1 MPWASQRTRSGPGL
15 SCSHAASS
23 VGSSRNASNPGTYGK
38 GACPIVAARAT
49 TWRAGKVRTTTAAT
63 GWSPV
68 YATWAPAIRR
78 SGGRGSA
85 VSTVAAS
92 SCWRAI
98 ASSTERS
105 QRWVRAIRVLLLD
118 GRRPP
123 RGLLLTERALGGEH
137 LLLGAPRPA
146 PFLAPD
152 ARPLAR
158 GRLRH
163 PALPRLELLEEE
175 PAREEAVEGL
185 GALALAADDEAGR
198 PVAKHDAGRHL
209 VDVLPAAPA
218 RADELLLEVL
228 LAHAEPAHR
237 LLECARLLR
246 RDGKHYRLSKP
257 GTPAP
262 RRPCPAANRAAPARP
277 TPKVAPPRRR
287 SSASPSSSG
296 RPKPRIAASRS
307 ASIVS
312 CGKPAISSAHSRA
325 VGTARSA
332 GTTAFTRPKPRASRA
347 PTARPRRIISRA
359 RPSPTTRGS
368 RCVPPSTSGTPQ
380 RRSKQPNTALSP
392 ATLRSHQSA
401 SSSRL
406 RRSSR

>member
-23 VGSSRNASNPGTYGK
+23 VGSTRKASNPGTYGK
-38 GACPIVAARAT
+38 AACPIAAARAT
-49 TWRAGKVRTTTAAT
+49 TSRAGKARTTTAAT
-63 GWSPV
+63 GWAPV
-68 YATWAPAIRR
+68 YATRAPAIRR

-137 LLLGAPRPA
+137 LLLGAPRP
-146 PFLAPD
+146 PPLLPPD
-152 ARPLAR
+152 ARPLAC

-198 PVAKHDAGRHL
+198 PVAEHDAGRHL
-209 VDVLPAAPA
+209 VDVLPATPA
-218 RADELLLEVL
+218 RADELLVEVL

-262 RRPCPAANRAAPARP
+262 RTRERSARHGRRA
-277 TPKVAPPRRR
+277 RRR
-287 SSASPSSSG
+287 SRGRSRGPRGRRRPVRGGSSRGPG
-296 RPKPRIAASRS
+296 RARRRAAAAACRRR
-307 ASIVS
+307 
-312 CGKPAISSAHSRA
+312 PA
-325 VGTARSA
+325 
-332 GTTAFTRPKPRASRA
+332 
-347 PTARPRRIISRA
+347 A
-359 RPSPTTRGS
+359 RPSG
-368 RCVPPSTSGTPQ
+368 
-380 RRSKQPNTALSP
+380 A
-392 ATLRSHQSA
+392 
-401 SSSRL
+401 
-406 RRSSR
+406 RSSRTRRSPPPP

>member
-1 MPWASQRTRSGPGL
+1 P
-15 SCSHAASS
+15 
-23 VGSSRNASNPGTYGK
+23 
-38 GACPIVAARAT
+38 
-49 TWRAGKVRTTTAAT
+49 TA
-63 GWSPV
+63 WSPV
-68 YATWAPAIRR
+68 YGTWAPAIRR

-137 LLLGAPRPA
+137 LLLGAPRP
-146 PFLAPD
+146 PPLLPPD
-152 ARPLAR
+152 ARPLAC

-198 PVAKHDAGRHL
+198 PV
-209 VDVLPAAPA
+209 
-218 RADELLLEVL
+218 
-228 LAHAEPAHR
+228 
-237 LLECARLLR
+237 
-246 RDGKHYRLSKP
+246 
-257 GTPAP
+257 
-262 RRPCPAANRAAPARP
+262 
-277 TPKVAPPRRR
+277 
-287 SSASPSSSG
+287 
-296 RPKPRIAASRS
+296 PKPRSAASRS
-307 ASIVS
+307 ASIGS

-325 VGTARSA
+325 VGTARSS

-368 RCVPPSTSGTPQ
+368 RCVPPSTSGTP
-380 RRSKQPNTALSP
+380 
-392 ATLRSHQSA
+392 
-401 SSSRL
+401 
-406 RRSSR
+406 

>member
-23 VGSSRNASNPGTYGK
+23 VGSSRKASNPGTYGK
-38 GACPIVAARAT
+38 AACPIAAARAT
-49 TWRAGKVRTTTAAT
+49 TSRAGKVRTTTAAT

-85 VSTVAAS
+85 GSTVAPS
-92 SCWRAI
+92 SC
-98 ASSTERS
+98 
-105 QRWVRAIRVLLLD
+105 
-118 GRRPP
+118 
-123 RGLLLTERALGGEH
+123 
-137 LLLGAPRPA
+137 
-146 PFLAPD
+146 
-152 ARPLAR
+152 
-158 GRLRH
+158 
-163 PALPRLELLEEE
+163 
-175 PAREEAVEGL
+175 L
-185 GALALAADDEAGR
+185 GALALGADDEAGR
-198 PVAKHDAGRHL
+198 PVAEHDAGRPL

-228 LAHAEPAHR
+228 LAYAEPAHR
-237 LLECARLLR
+237 LLECVRLLR
-246 RDGKHYRLSKP
+246 RDGEHYRLSKP

-287 SSASPSSSG
+287 SSASPSSSV

-312 CGKPAISSAHSRA
+312 CGKPAISSAHSSA
-325 VGTARSA
+325 VGTARSS

-347 PTARPRRIISRA
+347 PTARPRRIISSA
-359 RPSPTTRGS
+359 RPRPTTRGR

-392 ATLRSHQSA
+392 ATRRSHQRA
-401 SSSRL
+401 SSSPPGPQYPV
-406 RRSSR
+406 